1 MNILSAPSDVE
12 KVANTKSEWKIFR
25 HFTLFSK
32 NFGCAKDRKNVPSI
46 APVQVLM
53 SSRMS
58 ILSVLSEAKK
68 VSLQNFHDN
77 FLRAFGVPLS
87 VNFFCNP
94 EVVK

>member
-1 MNILSAPSDVE
+1 MSILSALSDVE

-58 ILSVLSEAKK
+58 ILSAPSDVEK
-68 VSLQNFHDN
+68 VSIIFDH
-77 FLRAFGVPLS
+77 G
-87 VNFFCNP
+87 FFFT
-94 EVVK
+94 KGI